1 MNNRQDIIRPDWKL
15 SGETLPPNGSCL
27 LGSVNLTY
35 YVRNPFTADAY
46 FDFEAFEKNVQLFA
60 RMLDNVVEIN
70 GLPLEEQ
77 RAEIQR
83 KRRHGMGYLGL
94 GSAMIMLGVR
104 YGSDASVEL
113 TDKITRSLAVNNFR
127 TGLDLA
133 KKRGAAPVF
142 TEDFIV
148 TEELAAKNE
157 SLRLAVERGNV
168 QVGET
173 MKGSTLFVMSGYFK
187 NWWDDEELADLL
199 RQISVHG
206 SRFSHATSIA
216 PTGTLALS
224 FGNNASNGIE
234 PSFSHFYLRNVIVTG
249 EKTKV
254 QKPVYSYEYM
264 LYRDLYAKGAFG
276 GGKCPSDAIDD
287 DKLLAELRER
297 PEWGAADDIDPFD
310 HVKVQAAAQKWI
322 DSSISKTINV
332 PTDYAFDKFQDI
344 YMAAYDSGLKGCTT
358 FRFNPEAFQG
368 VLVKKEDLDATE
380 YEFTTE
386 DGQTFRLKGSD
397 NVEYDGN
404 VATAANLFD
413 ALKENYY
420 GKF

>member
-1 MNNRQDIIRPDWKL
+1 
-15 SGETLPPNGSCL
+15 
-27 LGSVNLTY
+27 VNLTY
-35 YVRNPFTADAY
+35 YVRNPFTPDAY

-77 RAEIQR
+77 RDEIHR

-104 YGSDASVEL
+104 YGSDASVNL
-113 TDKITRSLAVNNFR
+113 TDKITRALAINNFR

-142 TEDFIV
+142 SEDFVV
-148 TEELAAKNE
+148 TEELTARNE
-157 SLRLAVERGNV
+157 SLRLAVEHGKV
-168 QVGET
+168 QLGET
-173 MKGSTLFVMSGYFK
+173 IKGSKLFVMSSYFK
-187 NWWDDEELADLL
+187 DWWNDEELADLL
-199 RQISVHG
+199 REISVHG

-254 QKPVYSYEYM
+254 QKSVYSYEYM
-264 LYRDLYAKGAFG
+264 LYRELYASGALTD
-276 GGKCPSDAIDD
+276 GKIIIDPIDD

-332 PTDYAFDKFQDI
+332 PTDYSFEQFQDI

-386 DGQTFRLKGSD
+386 DGQTFRLRGSD

-404 VATAANLFD
+404 VATAANLFE
-413 ALKENYY
+413 ALKEGYY